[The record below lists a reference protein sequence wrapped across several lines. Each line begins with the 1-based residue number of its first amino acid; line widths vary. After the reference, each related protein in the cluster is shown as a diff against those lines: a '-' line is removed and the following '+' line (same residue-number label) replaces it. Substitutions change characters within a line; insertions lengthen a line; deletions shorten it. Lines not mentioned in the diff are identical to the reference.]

1 MLGRSTARG
10 LALTFACAA
19 LSAALARSAAADANQ
34 VLASTP
40 RAMALAGAYT
50 ALSDDA
56 SALYYNPAGLGQ
68 VDGSNVSLAFMLS
81 FPSLKATDPDGA
93 DVALG
98 APRDEGYGV
107 HLAWSPSSILDGDL
121 GIGFSV
127 LLPHRRALRF
137 NVHTFEDPYF
147 VLYENSIEVLET
159 RVGVAYK
166 VFDFLSVGASAL
178 LLAGLDG
185 EVRLVTPFQSG
196 PNLDETKRNVVA
208 VDAVL
213 PNREYFT
220 AGIQLYPTDD
230 LTLGLSFREATF
242 VPIDLPIDFTIE
254 ILGLSPIQTVAHL
267 DVKVKYSPAQ
277 LGFGAAYRVGPSLL
291 VTGDLQFALYSHYQ
305 IPYGNVTLDRS
316 LSDDIVLLPPRKP
329 KTSLRDVWIPRVGVE
344 WLPHELL
351 TLRGGYSWLRSFIR
365 SSDAP
370 IFDSDKHSL
379 CLGLSYAL
387 GRLFLP
393 TGNELNLTA
402 ATQLLLFVPR
412 TTAGYDHEGHVVS
425 TTFGAEFE
433 Y

>member
-1 MLGRSTARG
+1 MIGRSCVRVFAVVAAVAVVGVMIPAR
-10 LALTFACAA
+10 
-19 LSAALARSAAADANQ
+19 AAADANQ
-34 VLASTP
+34 MLATTP

-50 ALSDDA
+50 ALSEDA

-68 VDGSNVSLAFMLS
+68 VDGSNIELAFMLS
-81 FPSLKATDPDGA
+81 FPNLQATDADGQP
-93 DVALG
+93 VALDL
-98 APRDEGYGV
+98 PRDEGYGI

-159 RVGVAYK
+159 RIGLAYRL
-166 VFDFLSVGASAL
+166 FDFLSVGASAL

-185 EVRLVTPFQSG
+185 QVRLVTPFQSG
-196 PNLDETKRNVVA
+196 PVLDETKRNVVA

-220 AGIQLYPTDD
+220 AGIQLFPTED

-277 LGFGAAYRVGPSLL
+277 LSFGAAYRLGPELL

-329 KTSLRDVWIPRVGVE
+329 KTSLRNVWIPRVGVE
-344 WLPHELL
+344 WLPHDLF
-351 TLRGGYSWLRSFIR
+351 TVRGGYSWFRSFIR

-393 TGNELNLTA
+393 PGNELNLSA
-402 ATQLLLFVPR
+402 STQLLVFVPR
-412 TTAGYDHEGHVVS
+412 STAGYDHEGQVLS